1 MDEVISTTHMQPAED
16 RLSAMIHFSTQLI
29 LSFHQCAVLRSP
41 IMRLHYL
48 SLTII
53 PPDHS
58 IIKKL
63 TFQPGGTVGSRPD
76 GITNALFSITFMLC
90 HFCN

>member
-1 MDEVISTTHMQPAED
+1 
-16 RLSAMIHFSTQLI
+16 
-29 LSFHQCAVLRSP
+29 
-41 IMRLHYL
+41 MRLHYL